1 MTTLLP
7 VDEAIARIVA
17 GVTPVGMETV
27 PLDAVRERTLA
38 EPLAA
43 KRTQPP
49 FAASAMDG
57 YAVRAADVA
66 TVPARL
72 RVIGMAAAGAGFAGS
87 LGPGEAVRIFTGAP
101 VPQGADAILIQEN
114 ADAPD
119 AATVIAREPVN
130 AGKSIRPAGLDFG
143 VGDLLLESGR
153 TLGMREI
160 ALAAAAG
167 YDALPVRRR
176 PKVAIVSTGDEL
188 VPPGT
193 MPARDQIVAASAPG
207 LAAYVPMLGGEP
219 RDLGIVR
226 DDVDAISTAVEAA
239 TTLPADILVTLGG
252 ASVGDHDLVGK
263 ALAGKG
269 MALDFW
275 RIAMRPG
282 KPLMFGRIPHAAGT
296 GDLRVLGL
304 PGNPV
309 SSLVCAILFL
319 RPLIEALLGRPLSD
333 PTEAA
338 VFGADVSANDGRQDY
353 VRSRLLPRS
362 SGLPAVMPLPIQ
374 DSSMLAVLAAADC
387 LLVRAPN
394 APAAKAGEACRFI
407 RLP

>member
-1 MTTLLP
+1 MADLLP
-7 VDEAIARIVA
+7 VDEAIVRIIA
-17 GVTPVGMETV
+17 GVTPVGTEMA
-27 PLDAVRERTLA
+27 PLDAARERTLA
-38 EPLAA
+38 EPVVA

-66 TVPARL
+66 AVPARL

-87 LGPGEAVRIFTGAP
+87 VSPGQAVRIFTGAP
-101 VPQGADAILIQEN
+101 VPQGADAILVQESV
-114 ADAPD
+114 DALD
-119 AATVIAREPVN
+119 DATVVAREPVK
-130 AGKSIRPAGLDFG
+130 AGRSIRPAGLDFHA
-143 VGDLLLESGR
+143 GDVLLAAGR

-160 ALAAAAG
+160 ALAAAGG

-193 MPARDQIVAASAPG
+193 MPAGDQIVAASAPG
-207 LAAYVPMLGGEP
+207 LATYVASLGGEP
-219 RDLGIVR
+219 HDLGIVR
-226 DDVDAISTAVEAA
+226 DDVTALGEAVDAA
-239 TTLPADILVTLGG
+239 TALPADVLVTLGG

-269 MALDFW
+269 MTLDFW

-282 KPLMFGRIPHAAGT
+282 KPLMFGRIPRPGRT
-296 GDLRVLGL
+296 DLRVLGL

-319 RPLIEALLGRPLSD
+319 RPLMEGLLGRPVSD

-338 VFGADVSANDGRQDY
+338 VLGVNIAANDGRQDY
-353 VRSRLLPRS
+353 VRSKLVRRPG
-362 SGLPAVMPLPIQ
+362 GLPAVMPLPVQ
-374 DSSMLAVLAAADC
+374 DSSMLTVLAAADC

-394 APAAKAGEACRFI
+394 AASAKAEDACRII